1 MSLLYSLQLSC
12 LVALQS
18 ICIANLRGDLLDC
31 QGEGFDPL
39 AFSSY
44 GMYQRTAIKSHQA
57 RQDNMLPTLALGRL
71 ASLQDLEHA
80 QVSQVFRFLR
90 IPRLEY

>member
-18 ICIANLRGDLLDC
+18 ICLANLRGDLLDC

-44 GMYQRTAIKSHQA
+44 GMYQGTAIKSHQQA

-80 QVSQVFRFLR
+80 HVFRFLR